1 MFAAVAGDNKG
12 NDRKT
17 AGPETALLYYLFQL
31 QIFSESN
38 PAGPKSS
45 RCYRSNEFS
54 AGMTRMN
61 EKEAGLLRPA
71 SSAIHS
77 YLPF

>member
-38 PAGPKSS
+38 PAGPKS

-61 EKEAGLLRPA
+61 EKEAGLFRPA
-71 SSAIHS
+71 SFAIHS